1 LFFCIFYCY
10 NSTVPDNDGDLDL
23 FTGVY
28 GNLVNY
34 FKNTG
39 SPFNPVFTKQTG
51 DNNMFNALGGDQRI
65 FSPVKVDVDGDGMDD
80 IVGGLVSSDRK
91 QGRLRYFKRT
101 KSTTQSLSYTSV
113 PNPFKNL
120 GIAGK
125 PQFLDL
131 DSDGDLDLLVGTR
144 TGYIDYF
151 KNIGERFNP
160 VYSKQTGADNPFQ
173 GVFLTAENDGTAL
186 PFAVDI
192 DADGDMDMFLGT
204 SKDKG
209 QLLLLDFYK
218 NVGTP
223 TLAIFEKQADS
234 ANPTHTLLST
244 HSSGNGHRSPYFMDF
259 DSDGDQDLFVGGC
272 HWSKM
277 DVEYFK
283 NEGTPQNAVF
293 VKKDNENVFRLQDIC
308 ESSLEA
314 VDIDADGDMDIFVGS
329 YDQDILY
336 YKNEG
341 GTYVKQENN
350 KITTKEILGVVLFG
364 STPRF
369 IDMDGD
375 GKLEL
380 FVAAGFSATEG
391 FKLFSPTRCV
401 LESQCTRQRGTCEF
415 SSFSDSKCNCYG
427 GMASGAQCQSCP
439 KGKLER
445 KYIAGQNMEKE
456 FDPKCQSCPIGYWSS
471 IERYDESA
479 VCKACETGRKF
490 NQSYEDLGTSA
501 DVCVFCGTGRHQN
514 ENGTAY
520 CVKCIP
526 GK

>member
-1 LFFCIFYCY
+1 M
-10 NSTVPDNDGDLDL
+10 
-23 FTGVY
+23 FTGVVS
-28 GNLVNY
+28 NLVNY

-51 DNNMFNALGGDQRI
+51 DDNMFKALGGDQYH

-80 IVGGLVSSDRK
+80 IVGGLVEEGAFK
-91 QGRLRYFKRT
+91 GRLRYFKRT

-120 GIAGK
+120 GIAGL

-131 DSDGDLDLLVGTR
+131 DSDGDLDLLVGTPV
-144 TGYIDYF
+144 GYIDYF

-173 GVFLTAENDGTAL
+173 GIFLTVEDKNDGRAL

-204 SKDKG
+204 SKDGG
-209 QLLLLDFYK
+209 QLLLIDFYK
-218 NVGTP
+218 NVGNA

-234 ANPTHTLLST
+234 ANPTHTLRST
-244 HSSGNGHRSPYFMDF
+244 YSKDTGHKKPYFMDF
-259 DSDGDQDLFVGGC
+259 DSDGDQDLFVGRGGC
-272 HWSKM
+272 NRHGFAF
-277 DVEYFK
+277 DYFK
-283 NEGTPQNAVF
+283 NEGTPQNAKF
-293 VKKDNENVFRLQDIC
+293 VKINNENVFRQQAIC

-314 VDIDADGDMDIFVGS
+314 VDIDADGDMDFFVGS

-350 KITTKEILGVVLFG
+350 KINTKELLGVVLQG

-415 SSFSDSKCNCYG
+415 SSFSDSKCKCYG
-427 GMASGAQCQSCP
+427 GTASGAQCQSCP

-456 FDPKCQSCPIGYWSS
+456 FDPRCQSCPIGYWSS
-471 IERYDESA
+471 IEEYDESA

-490 NQSYEDLGTSA
+490 NQSYELGTSA
-501 DVCVFCGTGRHQN
+501 DVCVFCDTGRHQN

-520 CVKCIP
+520 CIKCIP
-526 GK
+526 GKYTCLVSECFFAGNHR